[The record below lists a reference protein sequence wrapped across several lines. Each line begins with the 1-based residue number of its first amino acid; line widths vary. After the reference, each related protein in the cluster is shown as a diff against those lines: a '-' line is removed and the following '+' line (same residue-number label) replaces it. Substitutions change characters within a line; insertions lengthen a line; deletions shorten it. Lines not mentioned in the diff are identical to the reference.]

1 MEKKRDL
8 VDFFMP
14 RRVRVMNDVLDAKYK
29 KTQELI

>member
-14 RRVRVMNDVLDAKYK
+14 RRVRVMNDVLEDRKSVV
-29 KTQELI
+29 